1 MPSGVLL
8 REGRPRDRRCDG
20 ARANIRQSDKP
31 FRRSPIVVSR
41 GPVLTFEESFS
52 TPDCRA
58 KYHPHPLMSTSVA
71 PLQRGSPRKSARSEP
86 ESIKDQARNS
96 LDEARMVL
104 PGIQAVFGFQLI
116 AIFNERFAHLPNA
129 LKWTHFA
136 SLCLV
141 VCTIA
146 LIMTP
151 AAYDRIAE
159 RRHVT
164 ARFVHDTAALL
175 TVAMAVFGIAIALE
189 LVVITALAI
198 ESVAAG
204 AIAAAC
210 ALSMFALLWFYLPWR
225 RRRQMRHKSQVNA

>member
-1 MPSGVLL
+1 
-8 REGRPRDRRCDG
+8 
-20 ARANIRQSDKP
+20 
-31 FRRSPIVVSR
+31 
-41 GPVLTFEESFS
+41 
-52 TPDCRA
+52 
-58 KYHPHPLMSTSVA
+58 MSTSVA

-151 AAYDRIAE
+151 AAYDRIAQPD
-159 RRHVT
+159 RISQAFLRMTSIVMST
-164 ARFVHDTAALL
+164 AMGLFALA
-175 TVAMAVFGIAIALE
+175 VAGE
-189 LVVITALAI
+189 LVVIGWLATDSWVIGILTAVVATSVFAAMWFVYPLR
-198 ESVAAG
+198 VAAAG
-204 AIAAAC
+204 KAERQRARVAAS
-210 ALSMFALLWFYLPWR
+210 LGT
-225 RRRQMRHKSQVNA
+225 

>member
-1 MPSGVLL
+1 MN
-8 REGRPRDRRCDG
+8 
-20 ARANIRQSDKP
+20 RAAA
-31 FRRSPIVVSR
+31 
-41 GPVLTFEESFS
+41 EE
-52 TPDCRA
+52 TE
-58 KYHPHPLMSTSVA
+58 Y
-71 PLQRGSPRKSARSEP
+71 
-86 ESIKDQARNS
+86 ESLKETARNS
-96 LDEARMVL
+96 VDEARMVL

-116 AIFNERFAHLPNA
+116 AVFNERFAQTDFVFRLMHC
-129 LKWTHFA
+129 A
-136 SLCLV
+136 SIVAV
-141 VCTIA
+141 VIAIA

-210 ALSMFALLWFYLPWR
+210 ALSMFGLLWFYLPWR
-225 RRRQMRHKSQVNA
+225 RRRQMRHKSQANA